1 MLFARSRPLLLAGL
15 LAVIALAAIFAACG
29 DDDDDDGGDAT
40 GTPTTAGQTTA
51 PANGD
56 GDFDYSS
63 LEGEINIDGSST
75 VYPITFATAEEFSSV
90 APDVLVNVAFSG
102 TGGGFELFCAG
113 EIEVSD
119 ASRPISDD
127 DDPADPG
134 EVQTCA
140 ENGIEDIVEIQ
151 VGIDALTVVVN
162 PANDF
167 VECLTIQ
174 QLSDIFTGTATNW
187 NQVDPSFP
195 DQKIGDSLYYPGTDS
210 GTFDYF
216 VEAVIEEIDEN
227 GAHTGSGTSS
237 EDDNVLVQGIEGD
250 ENSIGYFGF
259 AYYQGAGQEL
269 KAVEVDAGDG
279 CVAPSFD
286 TALDGSYALSRP
298 LFIYT
303 RESFLEDPDSPV
315 LGFINFYLENS
326 GELVP
331 EAGYVTLPDDVLAA
345 QEGKIEPF
353 LP

>member
-1 MLFARSRPLLLAGL
+1 MQFARRRLILLASL
-15 LAVIALAAIFAACG
+15 LAIVAFASAFAACG
-29 DDDDDDGGDAT
+29 DDDDDGGDDGGTA
-40 GTPTTAGQTTA
+40 TPTQPAAATTPAGS
-51 PANGD
+51 D
-56 GDFDYSS
+56 GDFDYGS
-63 LEGEINIDGSST
+63 LSGEIDIDGSST
-75 VYPITFATAEEFSSV
+75 VYPISFAVAEDFSGV

-113 EIEVSD
+113 DIQISD
-119 ASRPISDD
+119 ASRPIKDDETQACSD
-127 DDPADPG
+127 
-134 EVQTCA
+134 
-140 ENGIEDIVEIQ
+140 NGIDDVVEIQ

-174 QLSDIFTGTATNW
+174 QLFDIFTGAATNW

-195 DQKIGDSLYYPGTDS
+195 DEEIGDSLYYPGTDS

-216 VEAVIEEIDEN
+216 VEAVIEEIDETA
-227 GAHTGSGTSS
+227 AHTGNGTSS

-250 ENSIGYFGF
+250 EHSIGYFGF
-259 AYYQGAGQEL
+259 AYYQGAGSEL

-286 TALDGSYALSRP
+286 TALDGSYPLSRP

-303 RESFLEDPDSPV
+303 REALLEDAESPV
-315 LGFINFYLENS
+315 LGFIKYYLDNS
-326 GELVP
+326 ATLVP
-331 EAGYVTLPDDVLAA
+331 EAGYVTLPDDILAD
-345 QEGKIEPF
+345 QEAKIEPF